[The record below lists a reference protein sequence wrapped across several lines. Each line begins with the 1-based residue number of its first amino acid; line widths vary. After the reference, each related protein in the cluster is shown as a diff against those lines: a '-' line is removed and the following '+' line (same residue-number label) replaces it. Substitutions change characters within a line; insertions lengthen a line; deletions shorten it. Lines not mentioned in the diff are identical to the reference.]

1 MYRPRERPGVCRI
14 GDVLSASAIPLALL
28 ELPPDLTDAE
38 LGSGFRLPPEGP
50 ALSHRIEDSFLRRI
64 GALPPATQRL
74 LLVAA
79 ADPTGDPVLLWRAA
93 GRLGIG
99 PEAAAPA
106 EATGCLTI
114 GQRVTFRH
122 PLARSAAYRAAASP
136 HDLRAAHQALAEATD
151 PEADPER
158 RVWHRAR
165 RWPALMSRWQT
176 SSSGGQAA
184 LRHVAGRPR
193 PRPSWNARPR

>member
-1 MYRPRERPGVCRI
+1 MTNLHDRTARLDERVRERIIAETG
-14 GDVLSASAIPLALL
+14 GNPLALL
-28 ELPPDLTDAE
+28 ELPPDLTDTE
-38 LGSGFRLPPEGP
+38 LGGGFRLPAEGR

-64 GALPPATQRL
+64 EALPAATRRL

-106 EATGCLTI
+106 EAAGCLTI

-122 PLARSAAYRAAASP
+122 PLARSAAYRAAACP
-136 HDLRAAHQALAEATD
+136 GDLRAAHQALAEATNA
-151 PEADPER
+151 EADPER
-158 RVWHRAR
+158 RAWHRA
-165 RWPALMSRWQT
+165 
-176 SSSGGQAA
+176 QAA
-184 LRHVAGRPR
+184 AGPDEQVADELER
-193 PRPSWNARPR
+193 